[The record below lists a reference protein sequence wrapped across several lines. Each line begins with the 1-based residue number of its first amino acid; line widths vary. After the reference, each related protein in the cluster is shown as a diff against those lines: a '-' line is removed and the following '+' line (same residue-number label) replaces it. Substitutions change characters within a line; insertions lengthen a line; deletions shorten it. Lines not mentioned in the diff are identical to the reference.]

1 MAADG
6 LGVKCSVGLAE
17 DVALYWLGA
26 GRGNAHAGLALPVV
40 VALSLRRQLP
50 LSLTAV
56 ISSLF

>member
-1 MAADG
+1 MAADS

-26 GRGNAHAGLALPVV
+26 GPVNAHAGLTLAAI

-50 LSLTAV
+50 HSFPAV